1 MDGVLIADS
10 KSVLTLSP
18 RFKYEKTR
26 SSTVSSSFGG
36 GFHVGHTKKSFD
48 GLGELSIK
56 LMLDR
61 IGSTTSKGAK
71 VKYDLRF

>member
-1 MDGVLIADS
+1 MKKRVHQLLKAI
-10 KSVLTLSP
+10 
-18 RFKYEKTR
+18 
-26 SSTVSSSFGG
+26 FGG
-36 GFHVGHTKKSFD
+36 GFHIGHEQKTYN
-48 GLGELSIK
+48 GLGMLSIK

>member
-1 MDGVLIADS
+1 ML
-10 KSVLTLSP
+10 
-18 RFKYEKTR
+18 KYEETR
-26 SSTVSSSFGG
+26 SSTVNSSFGG